1 MPNFLAFAVVTGQD
15 SVGEVAYGRR
25 CGMTVVRVNRLTGME
40 AADWDARYAQG
51 ELVWGA
57 PPNSTVVEHVYGLE
71 RRAPVQPDAPDGLPR
86 ALDLACGEGRN
97 ALWLATHGWQVHAVD
112 YSQVGIDKGRTVAT
126 RLSRS
131 VRSRITWQCADVTD
145 LDAADIPG
153 PYELVLMAFLHLPAD
168 QRRTLVRR
176 IADLLAPEGTLLIL
190 GHDTT
195 NLTDGYGGPQDPS
208 ILFTPDDIITD
219 LGPDPDR
226 IQVRIADRILRP
238 TEDRDA
244 IDALVVAT
252 KTATAAQ
259 TAELE
264 SQAGE

>member
-1 MPNFLAFAVVTGQD
+1 MD
-15 SVGEVAYGRR
+15 
-25 CGMTVVRVNRLTGME
+25 
-40 AADWDARYAQG
+40 AAEWDARYAQS

-71 RRAPVQPDAPDGLPR
+71 RRAPVGEDAPELPR

-131 VRSRITWQCADVTD
+131 VRTRITWQCADVTD
-145 LDAADIPG
+145 LDAAEITG
-153 PYELVLMAFLHLPAD
+153 PFELVLMVFLHLPAE
-168 QRRTLVRR
+168 RRRALLRR
-176 IADLLAPEGTLLIL
+176 AAGMLAPAGTLLVL
-190 GHDTT
+190 GHDSI

-208 ILFTPDDIITD
+208 ILFTPDDVVAD
-219 LGPDPDR
+219 LGGESEELHIR
-226 IQVRIADRILRP
+226 TAERVLRP
-238 TEDRDA
+238 TEGRDA

-252 KTATAAQ
+252 RPGPKI
-259 TAELE
+259 AEIE
-264 SQAGE
+264 PIGAPD